1 MLEADTASLSAAD
14 PRPVLIYDGHCR
26 FCVQHVSWL
35 ERLVNGAVRL
45 QSYHDPGVFM
55 RYPGLTPS
63 QCERALQFVES
74 DGRIYGGAEAIA
86 ATLLLRPALAVVG
99 WLYYVPGIRQVAD
112 WSYHLVARNRFDW
125 PDDVCL
131 HDACRQHRL

>member
-1 MLEADTASLSAAD
+1 MQRSRSSRTVAEDA
-14 PRPVLIYDGHCR
+14 RPVLIYDGHCR

-45 QSYHDPGVFM
+45 QSYHDPGVFK
-55 RYPGLTPS
+55 RYPGLKAA
-63 QCERALQFVES
+63 QCEGALQLVEP
-74 DGRIYGGAEAIA
+74 GGQIYGGAEAIA
-86 ATLLLRPALAVVG
+86 ATLQLRPVLAPVG

-112 WSYHLVARNRFDW
+112 WTYRLVARNRFDW
-125 PDDVCL
+125 PDVCL